1 MVQKLSKGLP
11 CMYHVP
17 KQLSVPLNKLP
28 SSRISE
34 PDAEIAEEAKEE
46 EKETL
51 SDKKSEPTPIPNKL
65 NLVSMIVGIYFEF
78 QNFIVHIFLLG
89 HNSTKSPSVTA
100 K

>member
-1 MVQKLSKGLP
+1 MFQKLSKGLP

-17 KQLSVPLNKLP
+17 KQLSIPPNKLL

-34 PDAEIAEEAKEE
+34 PDAEIAEEAKED

-65 NLVSMIVGIYFEF
+65 NLVSMIIGIYFEF
-78 QNFIVHIFLLG
+78 QNFIDIVH
-89 HNSTKSPSVTA
+89 SVF
-100 K
+100 

>member
-1 MVQKLSKGLP
+1 
-11 CMYHVP
+11 MYHVP
-17 KQLSVPLNKLP
+17 KQLSIPLNKLP

>member
-1 MVQKLSKGLP
+1 
-11 CMYHVP
+11 MYHVP

-34 PDAEIAEEAKEE
+34 PDAEIAEEAKED

-65 NLVSMIVGIYFEF
+65 NLVCMIIGIYFEF
-78 QNFIVHIFLLG
+78 QNFIDIVH
-89 HNSTKSPSVTA
+89 SVF
-100 K
+100 